1 MSLKR
6 VKTILAGILLGIGVP
21 ITVACAVGLLS
32 LNNLQNSPN
41 NERVDISGTIAT
53 LIFFGLTPTLMGGW
67 LVWGTSQQG
76 QRQDRDRLQA
86 TFFKLLREHNGH
98 INVLRFSME
107 ANISGEAAKAY
118 LDERARE
125 FNAAFNVSEEG
136 KLFYTFDAEFN
147 QPFAEALPGQS
158 ANPETYDVVLEF
170 CPHRNK
176 RELVRVIKDVMGLEW
191 PAAQGI
197 AKQMR
202 SRPVTIAQNVNRAT
216 AEAFRQELEAVG
228 ARVLIVLR

>member
-1 MSLKR
+1 MSIRR
-6 VKTILAGILLGIGVP
+6 VKTITAGILLGIGVP
-21 ITVACAVGLLS
+21 ITIACTMGLLTA
-32 LNNLQNSPN
+32 NQPQNPPST
-41 NERVDISGTIAT
+41 ERADIPATIAT
-53 LIFFGLTPTLMGGW
+53 LFFLGLMPTGIGGW
-67 LVWGTSQQG
+67 LVWGNSRQG
-76 QRQDRDRLQA
+76 QQQARDRLQA
-86 TFFKLLREHNGH
+86 IFFKLLRESNGH

-147 QPFAEALPGQS
+147 QPWAGALPGQT
-158 ANPETYDVVLEF
+158 AGAETYDVVLEF
-170 CPHRNK
+170 FPNKNK
-176 RELVRVIKDVMGLEW
+176 REVVKVLKDMMGLEW
-191 PAAQGI
+191 PAAQGL
-197 AKQMR
+197 AKQVR
-202 SRPVTIAQNVNRAT
+202 SRPVAIAQNVNRTT

>member
-1 MSLKR
+1 MSIR
-6 VKTILAGILLGIGVP
+6 RTKTILAGILMGVGVP
-21 ITVACAVGLLS
+21 ITVACTIGLITL
-32 LNNLQNSPN
+32 NSPPN
-41 NERVDISGTIAT
+41 QPSTEKADMPGTIAT
-53 LIFFGLTPTLMGGW
+53 LLFFGLTPTVMGSW
-67 LVWGTSQQG
+67 LVWGNLQQG

-86 TFFKLLREHNGH
+86 TFFKLLRESNGH

-125 FNAAFNVSEEG
+125 FNAAFNVTEEG

-147 QPFAEALPGQS
+147 QPLAGVLPGQT
-158 ANPETYDVVLEF
+158 AGAETYDVVLEF
-170 CPHRNK
+170 FPGRNK
-176 RELVRVIKDVMGLEW
+176 REVVKVLKDMMGLEW
-191 PAAQGI
+191 QAAQGV
-197 AKQMR
+197 AKQVR
-202 SRPVTIAQNVNRAT
+202 SRPVAIAQNVNRNT